1 MARGVSGRG
10 SPYHSLVCIFQR
22 GERENIMYDTD
33 PYYCVSQEFRDIILE
48 EFIEPNSRD
57 ISKHRISQL
66 SLKGDKRLYNISLST
81 SDGFTTE
88 AAFDLQQSQGGQVE
102 FSQTL
107 NYEVREIII
116 SWVSLDEVISISTAE
131 CGEDFITSQ
140 FSKEQFV
147 SLLRFGFNLA
157 FSKLQESNSEVIL
170 ARSSWYGDEHP
181 SSPDGFA
188 FFIPR
193 KKEEK

>member
-1 MARGVSGRG
+1 
-10 SPYHSLVCIFQR
+10 
-22 GERENIMYDTD
+22 MYDTD

-48 EFIEPNSRD
+48 EFIEPKSRD
-57 ISKHRISQL
+57 LSKHRISQL

-81 SDGFTTE
+81 SDGFKANAT
-88 AAFDLQQSQGGQVE
+88 FDLQQSQGGQVE
-102 FSQTL
+102 FSQDL
-107 NYEVREIII
+107 NFEVREIII
-116 SWVSLDEVISISTAE
+116 SLDEMISISTAE

-140 FSKEQFV
+140 FNKEQFV

>member
-1 MARGVSGRG
+1 WA
-10 SPYHSLVCIFQR
+10 LVCIFQC

-33 PYYCVSQEFRDIILE
+33 PYYCVSQKFSDIILE

-57 ISKHRISQL
+57 LSKHRISQI
-66 SLKGDKRLYNISLST
+66 SLKGDKRLYNISLLT
-81 SDGFTTE
+81 SDGFTAD
-88 AAFDLQQSQGGQVE
+88 AAFDLQQSQGEQVE

-107 NYEVREIII
+107 NFEVREIII
-116 SWVSLDEVISISTAE
+116 SWIGLDEEISISTAE

-140 FSKEQFV
+140 FSTEQFI

-157 FSKLQESNSEVIL
+157 LSKLQESNSEVIR

-181 SSPDGFA
+181 SSPGGFA

-193 KKEEK
+193 KKEEN